1 MGQDYHVTNR
11 PDYTTMITS
20 GVFRS
25 SDGAITGVATLDFI
39 NQFKVD
45 YSIIG
50 IASIETDG
58 SLLDFD
64 YKEVSV
70 SQAMIEN
77 SRKRYLIGNTSL
89 FDRNALIRLG
99 HISDFD
105 MFFTNKTPS
114 NLLRRKLD
122 DANIQYFIADET

>member
-1 MGQDYHVTNR
+1 
-11 PDYTTMITS
+11 MITS

-122 DANIQYFIADET
+122 DANIKYFIADET